1 MVRILSKNIPLA
13 KVMKIRREYFALSE
27 NIYIPLR
34 RENRK
39 TFMSIMVRTNRS
51 KEEMA
56 AAFKHAI
63 GARKAFEDLVKGR
76 IDKTEFERQGYK
88 LMQFN

>member
-1 MVRILSKNIPLA
+1 
-13 KVMKIRREYFALSE
+13 
-27 NIYIPLR
+27 
-34 RENRK
+34 
-39 TFMSIMVRTNRS
+39 MSIMVRTNRS